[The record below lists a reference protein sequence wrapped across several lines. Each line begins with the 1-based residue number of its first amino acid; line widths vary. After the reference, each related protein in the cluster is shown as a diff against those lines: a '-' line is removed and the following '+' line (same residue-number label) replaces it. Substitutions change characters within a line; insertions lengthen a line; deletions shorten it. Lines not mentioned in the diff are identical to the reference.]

1 MKINSI
7 NKIIWK
13 KFKDRTSSLL
23 ALFFIALCCFL
34 AIFTYQIIPD
44 KTPMANEMNLE
55 LATLPP
61 FSKVQFLSTDIL
73 CSQSPNSIK
82 SFFFGKLNNCK
93 MIPVQSFSEIKDG
106 CIYTKYNSLVEY
118 KFIGEYKFETR
129 NFWLGTD
136 KFGRDFFSRLIYGIR
151 VSLSIGLVA
160 VFISVLI
167 GLTLGL
173 LAGYFRGRTDD
184 IIMWFINVVWSIP
197 TLLMVIAITLAL
209 GKGFWQVFIAVGL
222 TMWVEVARIVRGQ
235 VLAVRELEYV
245 QAAQVLGYKSF
256 RILKQ
261 HILPNIIGPVIVI
274 SAANFASA
282 ILIEAGLSFLGI
294 GAQPPFPSWGGII
307 KDHYSYIVMNK
318 AYLAIFPGVAIM
330 LLVLSFM
337 ILGNGIRDAFD
348 VKY

>member
-1 MKINSI
+1 MISASV
-7 NKIIWK
+7 NKIIWLR
-13 KFKDRTSSLL
+13 FKERKSSLL
-23 ALFFIALCCFL
+23 ALFFIISCFFL
-34 AIFTYQIIPD
+34 SIFTYQIIPD
-44 KTPMANEMNLE
+44 KTPMANEMNIE

-61 FSKVQFLSTDIL
+61 LSKINFLFLDIKCL
-73 CSQSPNSIK
+73 DTPSSIR
-82 SFFFGKLNNCK
+82 SFFFGKINNCK
-93 MIPVQSFSEIKDG
+93 MIPLKSFSKINGG
-106 CIYTKYNSLVEY
+106 CVYTEYNSSIEHQFL
-118 KFIGEYKFETR
+118 GDYKFETR
-129 NFWLGTD
+129 TFWLGTD
-136 KFGRDFFSRLIYGIR
+136 KFGRDFLSRLIYGIR
-151 VSLSIGLVA
+151 ISLSIGLVA
-160 VFISVLI
+160 VFISLVI

-256 RILKQ
+256 RILKE

-318 AYLAIFPGVAIM
+318 AYLAIFPGIAIM

>member
-118 KFIGEYKFETR
+118 KFIGEYKCETR

>member
-245 QAAQVLGYKSF
+245 QAAQVLVFKSF